1 LVAVHPTSER
11 EDKELQRAAWP
22 ETTWGDSS
30 STNLTSADL
39 NAPYAVALPAGTES
53 GLADSASRI
62 YRRSDMR
69 LADRVGVVGV
79 VVASLACSST
89 APTSPTDQVRAL
101 APIEQVDI
109 NVAESF
115 PPQYFVA
122 IVSLQ
127 PNSCVSFDAI
137 ETTRDGNSIRILVWN
152 LVPDDPDVLCAQV
165 VSMTAHNVALGS
177 DFKPG
182 QSYDVQVN
190 DVTRSF
196 VAQ

>member
-1 LVAVHPTSER
+1 MIGVVAV
-11 EDKELQRAAWP
+11 
-22 ETTWGDSS
+22 
-30 STNLTSADL
+30 
-39 NAPYAVALPAGTES
+39 
-53 GLADSASRI
+53 
-62 YRRSDMR
+62 
-69 LADRVGVVGV
+69 
-79 VVASLACSST
+79 SLACGSQ
-89 APTSPTDQVRAL
+89 APLSPTDQVRAL

-137 ETTRDGNSIRILVWN
+137 ETTRDGNAIQILVWN
-152 LVPDDPDVLCAQV
+152 LVPADPDVVCAQV
-165 VSMTAHNVALGS
+165 VSTTEHNVALGT